1 MARGRRTRQADRVRL
16 LPLLPVPVALLVLAA
31 VRPDLLTGAARSPR
45 AWAVV
50 VAVLLA
56 SAVVRRLV
64 RRSAPAAA
72 PWASSAVTLG
82 LLAALVVPSLR
93 ETTVVEDFPPVALT
107 APDPAVDGSSGAVP
121 TPSSTPAASVDERE
135 AAVAAPVPTRAAT
148 RAPAPAPTTPPTFA
162 APAPAPARATT
173 APTAT
178 RVATGSLRGI
188 RHDARGQVS
197 SYLLEGRLV
206 VRFEDVDLQGTPGPS
221 VHLVERGARTPA
233 GGIRLGALK
242 AEHGSFRYPTSADPG
257 GQWTVLVWCDPYDT
271 PIAAADLG

>member
-1 MARGRRTRQADRVRL
+1 MATGRGARQAERVRL
-16 LPLLPVPVALLVLAA
+16 LPLLPLPVALLVLAA
-31 VRPDLLTGAARSPR
+31 LRPGLLTGAARSPR

-50 VAVLLA
+50 VAVLLT
-56 SAVVRRLV
+56 SALVRRLV

-93 ETTVVEDFPPVALT
+93 ETTVVEDFPPVALP
-107 APDPAVDGSSGAVP
+107 APAVNGSSRGVP
-121 TPSSTPAASVDERE
+121 TPSSTPSASVDTGE

-148 RAPAPAPTTPPTFA
+148 RAPAPAPTSPPTSA
-162 APAPAPARATT
+162 PTSVPVSAPA

-178 RVATGSLRGI
+178 RVATGALRGI

-221 VHLVERGARTPA
+221 VHLVRRGARTPA
-233 GGIRLGALK
+233 GGVRLGALK

-271 PIAAADLG
+271 PIAAADLA